1 MQKLCNN
8 IIYKI
13 NENIYKFGYGTL
25 YNLILFIT
33 NLFIF
38 INYYI
43 V

>member
-1 MQKLCNN
+1 MKKLYNN

-13 NENIYKFGYGTL
+13 NKGIYRFGYGTL

-38 INYYI
+38 LNYYLG
-43 V
+43 

>member
-1 MQKLCNN
+1 MKKLYNN
-8 IIYKI
+8 IIYRI
-13 NENIYKFGYGTL
+13 NKNIYKFGYETL